1 MQNCFEAGPSAD
13 TTPIEA
19 VVEGEF
25 DTWLKAQ
32 AANVRAWVD
41 AQGFV
46 AKPATFCRL
55 PTENGD
61 PGRVVI
67 GLQDSDDY
75 WSYGVLPLAL
85 PDGVYHLAGT
95 HGQAQKERA
104 GLAWGLGAYQF
115 TRYRASERQP
125 ARLAL
130 GDKQDGEYLDIQVSG
145 VCLARDLINTPAQDM
160 MPAALGD
167 AITELGAHHDAV
179 VTQTVG
185 DALVEQNYP
194 AIHAVGR
201 ASVHPPR
208 LIELRWGKPEH
219 PALAL
224 VGKGVCFDS
233 GGLDLKNASGMRLMK
248 KDMGGAA
255 YATALAGMVMRAGLP
270 VHLRLLVPAVEN
282 AVSANAYRPG
292 DILATRQGTTVE
304 IDNTDAEGRV
314 ILCDA
319 LAEAA
324 SHTPEL
330 ILDFATL
337 TGAARVALGTEVP
350 AMFCNDETLAEGLLE
365 TSRRELDPVWRL
377 PLHKPYRELLR
388 SKFADVANASTTPF
402 GGAITAALFLQTFV
416 PDTTAW
422 AHFDTMAW
430 NLRAKPGRAEGGE
443 AMGLRGVF
451 RYLSERFKR

>member
-1 MQNCFEAGPSAD
+1 MQDCFVTGPSPD
-13 TTPIEA
+13 STPIEA
-19 VVEGEF
+19 VMERDFDAWLGEQP
-25 DTWLKAQ
+25 TNA
-32 AANVRAWVD
+32 RAWVD
-41 AQGFV
+41 AQRFR

-55 PTENGD
+55 PTETAD

-85 PDGVYHLAGT
+85 PEGDYHLAGT
-95 HGQAQKERA
+95 YGQTQRERA
-104 GLAWGLGAYQF
+104 GVAWGLGAYEF
-115 TRYRASERQP
+115 TRYRASERRP
-125 ARLAL
+125 ARLVL
-130 GDKQDGEYLDIQVSG
+130 GDKQDAAYLDIQVNG

-167 AITELGAHHDAV
+167 AIGELGVRHDAV
-179 VTQTVG
+179 VMQTVG
-185 DALVEQNYP
+185 DELVEQNYP

-201 ASVHPPR
+201 ASAHPPR
-208 LIELRWGKPEH
+208 LIDLRWGKPEH
-219 PALAL
+219 PQVAL

-255 YATALAGMVMRAGLP
+255 YATALAGMVMQAGLP
-270 VHLRLLVPAVEN
+270 VRLRLLVPAVEN
-282 AVSANAYRPG
+282 AVSADAYRPG
-292 DILATRQGTTVE
+292 DILMTRHGTTVE

-324 SHTPEL
+324 SDTPEL

-337 TGAARVALGTEVP
+337 TGAARVALGTELP
-350 AMFCNDETLAEGLLE
+350 AMFCNDDTLAEGLLE

-377 PLHKPYRELLR
+377 PLHTPYRELLR

-416 PDTTAW
+416 PDTTPW

-451 RYLSERFKR
+451 RYLSERYKA